1 MLYFK
6 IIGDS
11 KVMLPLFNNNKPVLI
26 TLIKQSVQ
34 RLHPFTNFNK
44 LSSGVGRLAVGLFI
58 LNGIM
63 SMFSSS
69 ERDRKIKS
77 CLYLIF
83 PVFLQ
88 WERITPSEL
97 KCKQMWGS
105 SILDG
110 FAACSCTRVDMA
122 EAERVLLQNN
132 PHCINSQNISL
143 LLK

>member
-1 MLYFK
+1 MLCFK

-26 TLIKQSVQ
+26 TLIKQSAQ

-44 LSSGVGRLAVGLFI
+44 LSSWVGRLAVGLFI

-110 FAACSCTRVDMA
+110 FAACSCTQVGMA

-132 PHCINSQNISL
+132 PHCINSWNISL